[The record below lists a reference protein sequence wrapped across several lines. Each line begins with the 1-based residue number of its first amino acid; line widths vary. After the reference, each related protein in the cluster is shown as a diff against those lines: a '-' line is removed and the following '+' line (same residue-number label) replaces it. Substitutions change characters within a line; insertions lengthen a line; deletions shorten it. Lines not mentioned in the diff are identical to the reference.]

1 MARVCK
7 YLEPHFKIHKTQIR
21 QTPTSSSRCVTL
33 QLLVV
38 ALGQIGR
45 RPYKEFESRL
55 LRPTLKRF
63 SELRAGSGR
72 ERWEKLSTER
82 RVACIRSRQLRPSL
96 KRLPTQ

>member
-63 SELRAGSGR
+63 SELRAASER
-72 ERWEKLSTER
+72 EMGETVNRTT
-82 RVACIRSRQLRPSL
+82 SRLYKESAV
-96 KRLPTQ
+96 KTLP